1 MTMDKYNIVITGDG
15 EPALVCTL
23 SARNTYL
30 DKSIAVV
37 KTDKQNNIIEELINS
52 VSSGLNQMLNIF
64 YDDIEKRDQNILHL
78 RSGKKIEYE
87 KLVLA
92 NGSRAIEP
100 PIEGIH
106 KKGVLLINKDPE
118 QLRKM
123 KKEALKADDI
133 VVYGGGYIGVEL
145 CDELLRAG
153 KHVTIIEKSK
163 RLMPSSFDSDTSN
176 KVKEVIENLGGKA
189 IVDKKI
195 KSVIGIDT
203 VTGIK
208 LSSDE
213 IIDCDFLIICCGSRP
228 NVEAAEKLGII
239 FDRDRGILVD
249 EYFRTSDKNIY
260 AVGDCAAQ
268 HDFFASD
275 LSNFLMYNSKMEE
288 AKLLGAN
295 LYSVIFNRGK
305 MISYLSE
312 KRIIR
317 DKIKT
322 ELKKLEISN
331 ATKDFIPLPRL

>member
-1 MTMDKYNIVITGDG
+1 MEKFNIVIVGNG

-23 SARNTYL
+23 SARNTYS
-30 DKSIAVV
+30 DKSIAVI
-37 KTDKQNNIIEELINS
+37 KTDNQNNIIEELINS
-52 VSSGLNQMLNIF
+52 VSGGTNQILNIF
-64 YDDIEKRDQNILHL
+64 YDDIEKRDFNILNL

-106 KKGVLLINKDPE
+106 KKGVSLINNDPE
-118 QLRKM
+118 QLRKI

-133 VVYGGGYIGVEL
+133 VIYGGGYIGVEL

-153 KHVTIIEKSK
+153 KNVTIIEKSK

-195 KSVIGIDT
+195 KSVIGIDA

-213 IIDCDFLIICCGSRP
+213 IIDCDYLMICCGSRP

-260 AVGDCAAQ
+260 AVGDCAAKY
-268 HDFFASD
+268 DFFASD

-312 KRIIR
+312 KRSIKDR
-317 DKIKT
+317 IKT

-331 ATKDFIPLPRL
+331 VTKDFIPLPRL